1 MPVKHDDARSLI
13 FLSCDLV
20 GSTQF
25 KQSQASSPPI
35 VAGGGRYWQ
44 EVFLE
49 FYRGFPQMVATVA
62 KEFEDDGQSSKSIV
76 KAGSFTLWKPI
87 GDELVFTVE
96 VKSEYDVAYAV
107 RVWLETLHRYEADQ
121 LSDSPLKTKG
131 GAFIATFPG
140 PDSRATI
147 PVNPEI
153 ETSNDDPVELN
164 DKALQ
169 EEQDRNNY
177 TYDYFG
183 PSVDTGFRLFSACSH
198 RYFTLSVEVVYAMTH
213 LQTANVPAELGIFG
227 CSDLVFLDGKEFKGV
242 WNGREYPLFAIDR
255 HQEEPVNKAI
265 SNLFG
270 ASPDPGK
277 VKALAHACLTDSQ
290 WPSRLYLP
298 SGSSDLVRQVPVSV
312 FAARKSTSIL
322 GFETKVPESTENQD
336 DIRTYPPKE

>member
-1 MPVKHDDARSLI
+1 MPPKKYEARSLI

-25 KQSQASSPPI
+25 KQRQASAPPR
-35 VAGGGRYWQ
+35 VEDGERYWQ

-62 KEFEDDGQSSKSIV
+62 TEYEDDKKDTKTTV
-76 KAGSFTLWKPI
+76 TARSFTLWKPI

-96 VKSEYDVAYAV
+96 VCSEYDVAYAV
-107 RVWLETLHRYEADQ
+107 RVWLDTLRRYEADQ

-147 PVNPEI
+147 PVNPLI
-153 ETSNDDPVELN
+153 ETSNDDPVALN
-164 DKALQ
+164 EKALQ
-169 EEQDRNNY
+169 KRVNRNSY

-183 PSVDTGFRLFSACSH
+183 PSVDTGFRIFSACNH
-198 RYFTLSVEVVYAMTH
+198 RYFTLSMEVVYALTH
-213 LQTANVPAELGIFG
+213 LHASNVQAELGIYD
-227 CSDLVFLDGKEFKGV
+227 CSDLVFLEGQEFKGV

-255 HQEEPVNKAI
+255 LYDEPVNKAI
-265 SNLFG
+265 SELTSGNL
-270 ASPDPGK
+270 DPVK
-277 VKALAHACLTDSQ
+277 VKALAHACLTDKQ

-298 SGSSDLVRQVPVSV
+298 DGNNDLVKIVPESV
-312 FAARKSTSIL
+312 FAERLSTSIR
-322 GFETKVPESTENQD
+322 GFETKVAEGADNQGA
-336 DIRTYPPKE
+336 IRKDPPVE